1 MKNKDIRQ
9 MLKHTDERTER
20 LISEQFPA
28 NWDMESAF
36 QKSYRNYLKQ
46 KQDQPDAAAERRRLF
61 RRTSARAA
69 RTGNDTGFYF
79 HSPTIAACLL
89 LALCTTGTIVFL
101 QQRASKPEQITTVQ
115 TDSFENAFTEIT
127 APSTTA
133 PQALNS
139 EIATGK
145 HSTNAVSGTKTAAGT
160 TTLTSTV
167 TASQQTVLTEPEA
180 DGSSPSDPAVTV
192 LVEDPN
198 AGTAPLQTGAPSV
211 RQSTATHT
219 TTQRTTTPMRTT
231 PQTTTQTQAPP
242 EPEPGNF
249 EIVDLNRLWKKL
261 VFQPSAGASA
271 EFRKMQFAA
280 SAPDCT
286 VTEDLSQNTDA
297 WNNDPQD
304 ANTQQFILQFSGYP
318 DITLCRNAYTYSD
331 TTFHSSQ
338 YPQMQMIGRK
348 PVCTLIPED
357 VQEDSTVTIIWEQ
370 DASVFS
376 LQVPY
381 SQRDL
386 IYTFIE
392 NLESI
397 SPT

>member
-61 RRTSARAA
+61 RLTSTRAA

-79 HSPTIAACLL
+79 RSPAIAACLL

-115 TDSFENAFTEIT
+115 TDSFEHAFTEIT

-133 PQALNS
+133 PLALNS
-139 EIATGK
+139 EVATGK
-145 HSTNAVSGTKTAAGT
+145 LSTNAASGTKTAAGT

-167 TASQQTVLTEPEA
+167 TAATQTVLTEPEA

-198 AGTAPLQTGAPSV
+198 AGTAPLQTSAPSV
-211 RQSTATHT
+211 RQTTARHT
-219 TTQRTTTPMRTT
+219 TTAPMRTT

-242 EPEPGNF
+242 AERDPAPTDTPEPGHF
-249 EIVDLNRLWKKL
+249 EIRNVSRSQVQL
-261 VFQPSAGASA
+261 VFLLDENAPA
-271 EFRKMQFAA
+271 EFQHKQFTVR
-280 SAPDCT
+280 SMDCT
-286 VTEDLSQNTDA
+286 LTEEPSQEDNS
-297 WNNDPQD
+297 QE
-304 ANTQQFILQFSGYP
+304 FLLQFSGYP
-318 DITLCRNAYTYSD
+318 DTISIDRDTLGKESYAQFTAYHET
-331 TTFHSSQ
+331 
-338 YPQMQMIGRK
+338 QMQTIGGK
-348 PVCTLIPED
+348 PVCTVIPAD
-357 VQEDSTVTIIWEQ
+357 VEEDSRVIIVWEQ

-376 LQVPY
+376 LSVKY

-386 IYTFIE
+386 IYSFIE